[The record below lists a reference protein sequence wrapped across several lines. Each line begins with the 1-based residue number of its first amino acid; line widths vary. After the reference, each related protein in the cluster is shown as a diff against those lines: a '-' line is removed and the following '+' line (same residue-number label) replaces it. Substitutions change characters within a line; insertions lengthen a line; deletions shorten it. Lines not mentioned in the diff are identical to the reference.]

1 MRKITLQVLLD
12 QSSVRKCFLSDEV
25 SSIGLTGDFER
36 KKVWFSVWFHLIR
49 LIALM
54 LAALLCSLY
63 KTT

>member
-36 KKVWFSVWFHLIR
+36 KKAWFSL
-49 LIALM
+49 
-54 LAALLCSLY
+54 
-63 KTT
+63 